1 MGIPHLV
8 KIGLLGRVGR
18 FVSTDG
24 RRYDRAVDVV
34 CRTERGLEVGN
45 VMCALEEHVD
55 SEKSD
60 GKLLRRMTPEDHLI
74 VGRIDRFRDRAYTAC
89 SKLLDD
95 AGMKAVLVDVEHL
108 FDGQS
113 LYFYFLGDVPDQVHD
128 LTDSLAEAYEKNVR
142 FRKFTE
148 TMASGCG
155 PDCGTDAA
163 KCSSGGCGSCAV
175 SGSCKK

>member
-128 LTDSLAEAYEKNVR
+128 LTDSLAEAYEKKVR